1 MYEIP
6 EDWKGLTFATRS
18 DVTLQ
23 DLRDNK
29 KITDFSP
36 EEYQR
41 FFRADL
47 KWQQNL
53 MASFFA
59 SDDDNP
65 ILIPEIALR
74 YHETDDGLFIEVMDG
89 CQRTT
94 TATRYMEGLFEL
106 PDNPAIS
113 AFELNGNVYNLVGMT
128 FPQIQRK
135 YSVVADW
142 ILTKKIH
149 CQIYVNITDLHAA
162 HVFVKVLNNSN
173 ELKPQEKR
181 NAIRSFLSKF
191 IRSTARTNA
200 HKLFELETENG
211 PDCKH
216 VKISH
221 KEMDVDKMVAE
232 LATMMVFGPQSG
244 TGAGQV
250 NKLYEDERFL
260 TKFPYK
266 TAIDETLKQA
276 LSGINRNPNLKETF
290 TAKVLR
296 NYLYIVSMMHQ
307 QSYNTAPD
315 AFMRLYAKAHA
326 ELKIVTAEY
335 KKLTGF
341 SKSQYS
347 IRMSGTGGEDT
358 AAAIDMVMEKMM
370 ELSNGKEF
378 WTVDPKRCYTKE
390 EVSNMAVVQNNMC
403 GRCGEELD
411 DSPVGAHGYAWA
423 DGSMTLTGEGYAAH
437 QYCNL
442 EEGRNAA

>member
-1 MYEIP
+1 MYIIP
-6 EDWKGLTFATRS
+6 ENWKGLTFADRA

-29 KITDFSP
+29 EIIDFSP
-36 EEYQR
+36 HEYQR

-53 MASFFA
+53 MVSFFA
-59 SDDDNP
+59 SDNDNP

-94 TATRYMEGLFEL
+94 TATRFLEGRFEL
-106 PDNPAIS
+106 PNNPAIS

-128 FPQIQRK
+128 FPDIQRK
-135 YSVVADW
+135 YPAVADW

-149 CQIYVNITDLHAA
+149 CQIYVNISDLHAA
-162 HVFVKVLNNSN
+162 HIFVTVLNNSN

-181 NAIRSFLSKF
+181 NAIRSFLSSF

-200 HKLFELETENG
+200 HELFALETNG
-211 PDCKH
+211 SDCKY

-221 KEMDVDKMVAE
+221 KEMDVDKMIAE

-250 NKLYEDERFL
+250 NKLYDDERFI

-266 TAIDETLKQA
+266 TAIVETLKQA

-307 QSYNTAPD
+307 QSYKIQPD
-315 AFMRLYAKAHA
+315 TFMRLYAAAHA

-358 AAAIDMVMEKMM
+358 TAAIDMVMEKMM
-370 ELSNGKEF
+370 ELSNGEEF
-378 WTVDPKRCYTKE
+378 WTIDPKRCYTKE
-390 EVSNMAVVQNNMC
+390 EVSNMAVVQNNKC

-411 DSPVGAHGYAWA
+411 DNPVGAHGYAWA

-437 QYCNL
+437 KYCNL